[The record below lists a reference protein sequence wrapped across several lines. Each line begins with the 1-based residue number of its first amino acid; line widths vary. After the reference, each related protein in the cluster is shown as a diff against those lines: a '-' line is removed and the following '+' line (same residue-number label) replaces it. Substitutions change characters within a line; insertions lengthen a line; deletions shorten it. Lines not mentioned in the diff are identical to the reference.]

1 MLGSRIKELREG
13 KQLTQIELARK
24 LRITQAYLA
33 QLETGARSNPSILLL
48 RKLAKA
54 LKVDLAELFKEVD
67 HR

>member
-13 KQLTQIELARK
+13 EQLTQIELAKK
-24 LRITQAYLA
+24 LTITQAYLA
-33 QLETGARSNPSILLL
+33 QLETGARSNPSVSLL

-67 HR
+67 RR

>member
-33 QLETGARSNPSILLL
+33 QLETGVRSNPSILLL